1 MLGVHVDMKT
11 EQLNTIVLAPNDDII
26 AVFCIAIAILA
37 ILSTLFLKENPY
49 YKFFALSLSMFF
61 FSTAASVL
69 KSLQPISMQAVEH
82 ITLLAAAASLALA
95 AYNYRQTVGDEE
107 C

>member
-1 MLGVHVDMKT
+1 MKT

-49 YKFFALSLSMFF
+49 FKFFALSFSMFF
-61 FSTAASVL
+61 VSTAASIL
-69 KSLQPISMQAVEH
+69 KSLQPAAMQAVEH
-82 ITLLAAAASLALA
+82 TTLLAAAASLALA
-95 AYNYRQTVGDEE
+95 AYNYRQTGEDIE